1 MNARRERAKAQRR
14 EQFNAPATAV
24 VKEKNEMLFELGK
37 YCLDLSKLAFGGV
50 VLVNALHFSM
60 ENAGELLAGLAFM
73 AGFVILGSIIV
84 KRATKK

>member
-1 MNARRERAKAQRR
+1 MSTRRERAKAQRR
-14 EQFNAPATAV
+14 EKANAPATTVA
-24 VKEKNEMLFELGK
+24 KERNEMLFELGK

-60 ENAGELLAGLAFM
+60 ENAGELMAGLTFM
-73 AGFVILGSIIV
+73 AGFVMLGSIIV